1 MYAIPSLW
9 SKLTRHTRRAL
20 AVPALALASASLVL
34 PQPAQ
39 ALTVMLNF
47 TGTSTTDMWGVTTQS
62 ESFASWG
69 FGMSL
74 SQLRSAALAAVIDDF
89 HGFPNL
95 GGDAS
100 SPLPVG
106 KQLNIDFEISFG
118 LTAPTSGD
126 SDYYFMNIG
135 DANPNQGFLGQACYG
150 CVRGSG
156 SPVAVGTQVGSVL
169 TDTIAGL
176 LALADNDTERLNL
189 LVGTLTHEIGHT
201 LLLDH
206 PSGVQSNPGE
216 SAYSVMSTGASPTF
230 MPSSQRILDRDF
242 SYSEFQTLIRTVG
255 LRDIPVNQ
263 VPEPATLLLVASLLA
278 MLSLRRVYQ
287 SRR

>member
-1 MYAIPSLW
+1 MTASRTLL
-9 SKLTRHTRRAL
+9 SKLIRHTRRAL
-20 AVPALALASASLVL
+20 ALPALALASAALVL
-34 PQPAQ
+34 PQSAQ

-47 TGTSTTDMWGVTTQS
+47 TGSSTTDMWGVTTES

-69 FGMSL
+69 FNMSL
-74 SQLRSAALAAVIDDF
+74 SQMRSAALAAVIDDF

-95 GGDAS
+95 GGDAN

-135 DANPNQGFLGQACYG
+135 NAVPNQGFLGQACYG

-156 SPVAVGTQVGSVL
+156 SPAAVGTQVGSVL
-169 TDTIAGL
+169 TDTIASL

-201 LLLDH
+201 LLLPH
-206 PSGVQSNPGE
+206 PTGPQANPGE
-216 SAYSVMSTGASPTF
+216 SIYSVMSTGAAPTS
-230 MPSSQRILDRDF
+230 MPNSHRILDRDF
-242 SYSEFQTLIRTVG
+242 SYTEFQTLIRTVG
-255 LRDIPVNQ
+255 LRDIPINH
-263 VPEPATLLLVASLLA
+263 VPEPATWLLVAAAALMA
-278 MLSLRRVYQ
+278 GRRR
-287 SRR
+287 SATTLH

>member
-1 MYAIPSLW
+1 MTASRTLW

-20 AVPALALASASLVL
+20 ALPALALASATLVL
-34 PQPAQ
+34 PQSAQ

-47 TGTSTTDMWGVTTQS
+47 TGSSTTDMWGVTTVS
-62 ESFASWG
+62 EDFSSWG

-74 SQLRSAALAAVIDDF
+74 SQMRSAALAAVIDDF

-95 GGDAS
+95 GGDAN

-118 LTAPTSGD
+118 LTAPTSAD

-135 DANPNQGFLGQACYG
+135 NAVPNQGFLGQACYG

-156 SPVAVGTQVGSVL
+156 APAAVGTQVGSVL
-169 TDTIAGL
+169 TDTIASL

-206 PSGVQSNPGE
+206 PSGTQANPGE
-216 SAYSVMSTGASPTF
+216 SAFSVMSTGAPPTS
-230 MPSSQRILDRDF
+230 MPNNQRILDRDF
-242 SYSEFQTLIRTVG
+242 SYTEFQTLIRTVG
-255 LRDIPVNQ
+255 LRDIPVSQ
-263 VPEPATLLLVASLLA
+263 VPEPATWLLVIAAAALA
-278 MLSLRRVYQ
+278 GRRR
-287 SRR
+287 SATARH

>member
-1 MYAIPSLW
+1 MTVTRRLW
-9 SKLTRHTRRAL
+9 SQLTRHTRRAL
-20 AVPALALASASLVL
+20 AVPALALASATLVL

-47 TGTSTTDMWGVTTQS
+47 TGSSTTDMWGVTTVS

-69 FGMSL
+69 FGMSIN
-74 SQLRSAALAAVIDDF
+74 QLRNATLAAVIDDF
-89 HGFPNL
+89 HGFPSL
-95 GGDAS
+95 GGDAN

-126 SDYYFMNIG
+126 SDYYFVNIG
-135 DANPNQGFLGQACYG
+135 DASPNQGFLGQACYG
-150 CVRGSG
+150 CVRGNG
-156 SPVAVGTQVGSVL
+156 SPAAVGSQVGSVL

-176 LALADNDTERLNL
+176 LPLADNDTERLNL

-206 PSGVQSNPGE
+206 PSGPQTNPGE
-216 SAYSVMSTGASPTF
+216 SIYSVMSTGAFPTS
-230 MPSSQRILDRDF
+230 MPNNQRILDRDF
-242 SYSEFQTLIRTVG
+242 SYAEFQTLIRTVG
-255 LRDIPVNQ
+255 LRDIPTHQ
-263 VPEPATLLLVASLLA
+263 VPEPASWLLVAAAAALA
-278 MLSLRRVYQ
+278 
-287 SRR
+287 SRRRSTTRLH